1 MEGEKKMAKLKSLK
15 MRKDDGERQIKCL
28 IVEDVAT
35 GDVIKCFNPSEFPT
49 IIANTD
55 KNYLTKVYSATVED
69 KQKMLET
76 IKDNIVVEED
86 SVNVNL
92 TEEDLIM
99 QLFVM
104 FTDLE
109 IDLKDKKLIKEVVA
123 NPNDVFVAVKIEID
137 KILMSVVETFIAT
150 QRTLQSNPHATEMIV
165 KDIVSED
172 DEKAKKEAE
181 IAELQAR
188 LKELGVK

>member
-1 MEGEKKMAKLKSLK
+1 

-35 GDVIKCFNPSEFPT
+35 GDVIKYFNPSEFPT
-49 IIANTD
+49 VIANTD
-55 KNYLTKVYSATVED
+55 KDHLTKVYSATVED

-76 IKDNIVVEED
+76 VKDNIVVEDD
-86 SVNVNL
+86 SISINL

-109 IDLKDKKLIKEVVA
+109 IDLKNKELIKEVVA

-137 KILMSVVETFIAT
+137 KILMSIFETFIAT

-165 KDIVSED
+165 KDITSVDE
-172 DEKAKKEAE
+172 EKAKKEAE